1 MSQGRIWR
9 VERRGWGGETG
20 GPETA
25 SPKERENPMPGSSSC
40 LCSRCNSD
48 RVVSGV
54 LHAATYL
61 KFQVNELAPA
71 WLTTERTTLKTES
84 ALCMDCGLVWLST
97 DTKEAARKL
106 GKYGTD
112 ELKSRLGLDEEA
124 ES

>member
-1 MSQGRIWR
+1 
-9 VERRGWGGETG
+9 
-20 GPETA
+20 
-25 SPKERENPMPGSSSC
+25 MPSSSSC

-48 RVVSGV
+48 RVVSGA
-54 LHAATYL
+54 LRTFAANTPL
-61 KFQVNELAPA
+61 FLADELAPA
-71 WLTTERTTLKTES
+71 WLTTEHPTLKAES

-106 GKYGTD
+106 SKYGTD